1 VLCAKTYKR
10 LLTLGALPR
19 RIEFTSRSVPWY
31 DVVIDVDVPIGIG
44 NRMPNSREQFAP
56 MLQPETD
63 GVFGIVGELGCTL
76 KDGIRYGWVSRVV
89 NTERFPVPASSGQFR
104 LRSGRQR
111 SIRPRAS
118 LRQNVPQELAA
129 HCVLQCSRSKCSST
143 EGV

>member
-1 VLCAKTYKR
+1 MLCAKTYKR
-10 LLTLGALPR
+10 LLTPGALPR

-56 MLQPETD
+56 MLQPEPD

-89 NTERFPVPASSGQFR
+89 NTERFPVPAA
-104 LRSGRQR
+104 
-111 SIRPRAS
+111 IW
-118 LRQNVPQELAA
+118 
-129 HCVLQCSRSKCSST
+129 SST
-143 EGV
+143 EHSTTSESTAERSAGVSGTLRVAV